1 MEPHILEEREDETI
15 YISSEGLQ
23 KLMSNYRPH
32 HEGEGV
38 SWTADYLTELPI
50 RMKKYGPGS
59 EKPTTLIEEFR
70 NIVQLHGDWPA
81 LSKKVSGKWIT
92 INYREY
98 FEECITFGRS
108 LIELGCHLAAVNI
121 IGFNSP
127 EWVISFFGSLFARCF
142 PVGIYTTN
150 NAASCQYISDHSECA
165 LVVA

>member
-32 HEGEGV
+32 HDGEGV

-81 LSKKVSGKWIT
+81 LSKKVSGKWVRQLS
-92 INYREY
+92 Y
-98 FEECITFGRS
+98 
-108 LIELGCHLAAVNI
+108 V
-121 IGFNSP
+121 
-127 EWVISFFGSLFARCF
+127 
-142 PVGIYTTN
+142 
-150 NAASCQYISDHSECA
+150 DHNQLSGV
-165 LVVA
+165 LRRMHNVWKVTY